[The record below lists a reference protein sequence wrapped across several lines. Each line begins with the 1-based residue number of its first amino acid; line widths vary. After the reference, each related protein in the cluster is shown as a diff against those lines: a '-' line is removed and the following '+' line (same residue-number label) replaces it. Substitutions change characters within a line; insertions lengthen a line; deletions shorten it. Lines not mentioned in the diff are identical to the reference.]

1 MSTCI
6 KCFVPPAFLHALIY
20 SLLRE
25 YLELEFSGIPTP
37 FPLDAERL
45 VDDFVLFC
53 MLVGN
58 DFLPGGVRAV
68 LRTHACSS
76 AA

>member
-1 MSTCI
+1 MHLLT
-6 KCFVPPAFLHALIY
+6 H

-37 FPLDAERL
+37 FPLDAERV

-58 DFLPGGVRAV
+58 DFLPGKLGCLDAICCAYAV
-68 LRTHACSS
+68 IVSCSVG
-76 AA
+76 